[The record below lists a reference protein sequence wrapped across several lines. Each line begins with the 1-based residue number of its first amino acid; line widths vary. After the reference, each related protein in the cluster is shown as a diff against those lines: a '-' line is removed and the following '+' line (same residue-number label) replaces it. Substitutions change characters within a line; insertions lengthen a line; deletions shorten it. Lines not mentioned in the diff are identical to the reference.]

1 MNKILAAADVGKK
14 NVVFGIV
21 LFLIL
26 GVVVGIPLTIDFL
39 GGSILASDQ
48 YQTWKVVHAYGVF
61 LAFINYFLGLT
72 IDRWAMPKQ
81 HKEFVSGVIFLM
93 AGLIGGVG
101 IIPIVTIVG
110 LYLGILIGNS
120 VLTEIVFNRPGLGKL
135 IIGALNQRDYTML
148 QGMMVIYTLIVVLV
162 NVATDLAYAFVDPRV
177 KLA

>member
-1 MNKILAAADVGKK
+1 VRPVKNNEVEEMNLYSKEITMNKIFADADVGRK

-72 IDRWAMPKQ
+72 IDRLEMPKQ
-81 HKEFVSGVIFLM
+81 HKEIVSWSFLM

-101 IIPIVTIVG
+101 RMICFRRPERSGVT
-110 LYLGILIGNS
+110 LLSARRRL
-120 VLTEIVFNRPGLGKL
+120 F
-135 IIGALNQRDYTML
+135 
-148 QGMMVIYTLIVVLV
+148 
-162 NVATDLAYAFVDPRV
+162 
-177 KLA
+177 

>member
-39 GGSILASDQ
+39 GGSILASGQ
-48 YQTWKVVHAYGVF
+48 YQTWKVVHGYGVF

-72 IDRWAMPKQ
+72 IDRWEMPKQ
-81 HKEFVSGVIFLM
+81 HKEIVSWSFLM

-101 IIPIVTIVG
+101 RM
-110 LYLGILIGNS
+110 IL
-120 VLTEIVFNRPGLGKL
+120 VLTSSLNVWGMYASLGETVCFILGTVVFVRGQ
-135 IIGALNQRDYTML
+135 IRARQ
-148 QGMMVIYTLIVVLV
+148 
-162 NVATDLAYAFVDPRV
+162 
-177 KLA
+177 